1 MNTENLFYLLLT
13 IPAFITGLTFHEFA
27 HAWMA
32 NRLGD
37 DTPRRM
43 GRLTLDPLAHL
54 DPLGCLMFV
63 VAALSGVPLLGWAK
77 PVPFNP
83 RNLDH
88 PRRDQILIAVA
99 GPISNLLQ
107 VPIWLFLLWLLHL
120 VAGHDRMT
128 LGAMLGDVF
137 HNRPDVNNP
146 LSIVMAILV
155 TGVRLNI
162 TLAAFNMIPIPP
174 LDGHYVL
181 EGLGPPFVTDIYNSI
196 RPFAFLLLFVLIQTP
211 IFDQALAPFEELADQ
226 AVVVAMGFRNVEGGD
241 FAQSNAL
248 NHGIRHPK
256 YS

>member
-1 MNTENLFYLLLT
+1 MNADRIFYLILT
-13 IPAFITGLTFHEFA
+13 IPAFVMGLTVHEFA

-54 DPLGCLMFV
+54 DPIGCLMFV
-63 VAALSGVPLLGWAK
+63 MAAITGRALIGWAK

-83 RNLDH
+83 RNLGH

-107 VPIWLFLLWLLHL
+107 VPVWLFLLWILRLATAHDPNAQAQMLEDALTHAPSASDPMSIIATIL
-120 VAGHDRMT
+120 VAGV
-128 LGAMLGDVF
+128 L
-137 HNRPDVNNP
+137 
-146 LSIVMAILV
+146 
-155 TGVRLNI
+155 LNV

-181 EGLGPPFVTDIYNSI
+181 EGLGPPFVTDIYNAI
-196 RPFAFLLLFVLIQTP
+196 RPYSFMLLFILIQP
-211 IFDQALAPFEELADQ
+211 SLFGPLFSQALHPFTKVAYR
-226 AVVVAMGFRNVEGGD
+226 AVFWVMGME
-241 FAQSNAL
+241 
-248 NHGIRHPK
+248 
-256 YS
+256 YY